1 MENMIVVMILLV
13 LIGSVVIYLIR
24 EKKKGRNCVG
34 CPYAKQCSRHC
45 DSDKKQSFNL

>member
-13 LIGSVVIYLIR
+13 LIGSVVIYLIK
-24 EKKKGRNCVG
+24 EKKKGRKCVG
-34 CPYAKQCSRHC
+34 CPYAKQCSQNC